1 MTNQR
6 GSGGEDTSIG
16 SVNVTVNLPKSPPLA
31 NSPQDPD
38 REPYQSSIAYA
49 LWCVCFIG
57 GFGIHR
63 FYLGRIWSGIFYLL
77 TAGGFFIGQLYDLI
91 TMKRL
96 VRNAN
101 IQTGRLPHPRQARID
116 TGAAAPS
123 PRPKLPRPADLRQQ
137 LLQAAVKNGGEL
149 TVTQGVL
156 ATAREFEE
164 VESTLNKMADK
175 GYVDVDNAPGTGVVV
190 YRFPEL
196 ISNA

>member
-6 GSGGEDTSIG
+6 GGAGEDPSVG
-16 SVNVTVNLPKSPPLA
+16 SVNVTVNLPKIRAQTSSPP
-31 NSPQDPD
+31 NDPD
-38 REPYQSSIAYA
+38 RAPYQSSIAYA

-77 TAGGFFIGQLYDLI
+77 TAGGFFIGQFYDLI

-96 VRNAN
+96 VRDAN
-101 IQTGRLPHPRQARID
+101 IQSGRLPHPRQVRIE
-116 TGAAAPS
+116 TGAAPS
-123 PRPKLPRPADLRQQ
+123 GRPKLPGPADLRQQ

-156 ATAREFEE
+156 ATAREFDE

-175 GYVDVDNAPGTGVVV
+175 GYVDVDNAPGTGVVI

-196 ISNA
+196 ISRS